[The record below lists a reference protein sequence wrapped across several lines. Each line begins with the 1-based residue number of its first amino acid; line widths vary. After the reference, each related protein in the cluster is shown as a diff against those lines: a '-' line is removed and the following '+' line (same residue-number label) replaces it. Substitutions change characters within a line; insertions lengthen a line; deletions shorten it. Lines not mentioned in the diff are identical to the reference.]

1 MGTFQGS
8 KGQTTQTT
16 TQKTGQPL
24 TGKTEIKRPT
34 TGSTIGGGS
43 VLGGKDKSRTEGQH

>member
-1 MGTFQGS
+1 MGTFQGL

-24 TGKTEIKRPT
+24 TGKTEIKT
-34 TGSTIGGGS
+34 TDTTLRGS
-43 VLGGKDKSRTEGQH
+43 VLGGKDKSRTEGRH